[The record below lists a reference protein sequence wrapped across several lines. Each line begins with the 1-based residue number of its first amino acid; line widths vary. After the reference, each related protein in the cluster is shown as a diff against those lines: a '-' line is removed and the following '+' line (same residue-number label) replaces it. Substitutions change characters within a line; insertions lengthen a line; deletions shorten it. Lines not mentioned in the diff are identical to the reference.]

1 VLVSDIGMDE
11 MDGFELTLE
20 ARRQHEL
27 EAMPIIL
34 VSARDSDADRQRG
47 AASGADGFL
56 SKKDCASGRLLA
68 EVQAVIARRQGAAR
82 PARRRTSC
90 TASGGASRRRC
101 G

>member
-1 VLVSDIGMDE
+1 MLVTDIGMDE

-20 ARRQHEL
+20 ARRRHEL

-68 EVQAVIARRQGAAR
+68 EVQAVIARRQGAA
-82 PARRRTSC
+82 
-90 TASGGASRRRC
+90 
-101 G
+101 